1 MVFHVLVL
9 LLLPSDKAKR
19 PSLRFPVL
27 VSKSQRDAVV
37 KYAELHNYRHTIQH
51 IAIAEFLSL
60 CIQLLGQAE
69 KGEKQSA

>member
-37 KYAELHNYRHTIQH
+37 KYAELHNYRHTIH
-51 IAIAEFLSL
+51 RSSRVSFSL
-60 CIQLLGQAE
+60 YTIVGPGR
-69 KGEKQSA
+69 KR